1 MTALICKTGTDY
13 EVKQEDII
21 DWQRTYK
28 DIDVDHELDR
38 MRQWLDA
45 NPSKRKTERGMKRFI
60 NAWLSRAN
68 ENVAAGKSTAVRG
81 LKPMGIDNATDVS
94 WLDGDMKTTKA
105 KQYIKTH
112 GSYWDGERKKN
123 FTSAK

>member
-28 DIDVDHELDR
+28 AIDVDHELDR

-94 WLDGDMKTTKA
+94 WLDSEMKPKKA
-105 KQYIKTH
+105 KQYIQSH
-112 GSYWDGERKKN
+112 GSYWDGERKKK
-123 FTSAK
+123 FT